1 MDFFGGKRVAL
12 RGLERFFP
20 LKYIFSLHF
29 NVQLET
35 SVPQGLLSR
44 ACHLTKALSVTQCHF
59 SVVTLSRKKGLL
71 LLLCRDNISSTMGH
85 TLQYTMQYIMLDPT
99 ISIYVGSHNL
109 SIWQKFSFRRFFH
122 VIGSKNK
129 PINSRAVCNISQPD
143 FILTL
148 PIITSPRTV
157 D

>member
-44 ACHLTKALSVTQCHF
+44 ACHLTKALSITQCHF
-59 SVVTLSRKKGLL
+59 SVVTLPRKKGLL

-99 ISIYVGSHNL
+99 IYL
-109 SIWQKFSFRRFFH
+109 SGKNSVSVDFFTSLA
-122 VIGSKNK
+122 VK
-129 PINSRAVCNISQPD
+129 INPLTLEHAVCNNSQPD

>member
-44 ACHLTKALSVTQCHF
+44 ACHLTKALSITQCHF
-59 SVVTLSRKKGLL
+59 SVVTLPRKKGLL

-99 ISIYVGSHNL
+99 IYL
-109 SIWQKFSFRRFFH
+109 SGKNSVSVDFFTSLA
-122 VIGSKNK
+122 VK
-129 PINSRAVCNISQPD
+129 INP
-143 FILTL
+143 LTL
-148 PIITSPRTV
+148 EQFAIFLNLILF
-157 D
+157 

>member
-29 NVQLET
+29 NAQLET

-44 ACHLTKALSVTQCHF
+44 ACHLTKALSITQCHF
-59 SVVTLSRKKGLL
+59 SVVTLPRKKGLL

-99 ISIYVGSHNL
+99 IYL
-109 SIWQKFSFRRFFH
+109 SGKNSVSVDFFTSLA
-122 VIGSKNK
+122 VK
-129 PINSRAVCNISQPD
+129 INP
-143 FILTL
+143 LTL
-148 PIITSPRTV
+148 EQFAIFLNLILF
-157 D
+157 